1 MLTDISSLKDQ
12 LVTSRREG
20 EQSRGRIAEL
30 ESQLHLQ
37 QTVNVTDKEKQVE
50 QLQSR
55 VQDQTQ
61 QMTQLQ
67 QQFRT
72 KCDECDALRKQHQ
85 QQQVQLQQL
94 SAAASVVND
103 DDVIKNSAIYKQLL
117 SSYNTTAQQ
126 VDTLQLALQQ
136 KSQAFESELEQ
147 RQQEVSESHELVSQL
162 QQQLLEGEN
171 SLREQSMQLAELRDK
186 QFLSGSGGRGAT
198 TTLDTGQ
205 GGDVSSDS
213 SQK

>member
-1 MLTDISSLKDQ
+1 MFYQFCIGASWLTSNKLWVFIFAVHHCLPTSQSTLLTDISSLKDQ

-30 ESQLHLQ
+30 ESQLHQQ

-72 KCDECDALRKQHQ
+72 KCDECDALCKWHSWRAVITLARHTDT
-85 QQQVQLQQL
+85 VGTTVCMTCWWWRYCLYDLLVVALL
-94 SAAASVVND
+94 SAWSVG
-103 DDVIKNSAIYKQLL
+103 SGLWY
-117 SSYNTTAQQ
+117 
-126 VDTLQLALQQ
+126 LALLC
-136 KSQAFESELEQ
+136 E
-147 RQQEVSESHELVSQL
+147 
-162 QQQLLEGEN
+162 
-171 SLREQSMQLAELRDK
+171 
-186 QFLSGSGGRGAT
+186 
-198 TTLDTGQ
+198 
-205 GGDVSSDS
+205 
-213 SQK
+213 